1 PKIILTHSKQTEAQR
16 HAAWKEIINSN
27 DPVIVIGPRSAL
39 FAPVQQLGLIVI
51 DECHEPSFKQEQSP
65 RYSALRA
72 ASVLARQHNAK
83 LILGSATPAVAD
95 YYLAKHSNSAIAS
108 MNTPAR
114 TDAVKPSITLV
125 DMTKRQNFSEHQF
138 LSNPLLKSLR
148 LALKN
153 NRQALIFHNRR
164 GTAAVTLC
172 ESCGWQAGCPRCFV
186 PLTLHADKH
195 QLSCHICS
203 FSTSVPTS
211 CPECHNADIIHKGIG
226 TKRIESELKKLFLN
240 KKIVRFDGDSTPEET
255 VDAQYD
261 KLKNGDIDI
270 IIGTQVIAKGLD
282 LPNLGVVGVVQADA
296 GLLLPDYVAAERTFQ
311 LLAQVVGRVGRS
323 HNSTEV
329 IVQTYHPSH
338 PSIVDG
344 LRQNY
349 ADFYKR
355 TIAQRQKTNFPPFVY
370 LLKLTCTYKTEK
382 SAVNNA
388 QKIAQL
394 LKAKSPD
401 IEILG
406 PTPAFYERVRDTYRW
421 QIIVKSPQRRQLI
434 NLIKYI
440 PPAHW
445 QYELDS
451 ISLL

>member
-1 PKIILTHSKQTEAQR
+1 
-16 HAAWKEIINSN
+16 
-27 DPVIVIGPRSAL
+27 
-39 FAPVQQLGLIVI
+39 
-51 DECHEPSFKQEQSP
+51 
-65 RYSALRA
+65 
-72 ASVLARQHNAK
+72 
-83 LILGSATPAVAD
+83 
-95 YYLAKHSNSAIAS
+95 
-108 MNTPAR
+108 MN
-114 TDAVKPSITLV
+114 
-125 DMTKRQNFSEHQF
+125 KR
-138 LSNPLLKSLR
+138 
-148 LALKN
+148 
-153 NRQALIFHNRR
+153 
-164 GTAAVTLC
+164 
-172 ESCGWQAGCPRCFV
+172 
-186 PLTLHADKH
+186 
-195 QLSCHICS
+195 
-203 FSTSVPTS
+203 
-211 CPECHNADIIHKGIG
+211 
-226 TKRIESELKKLFLN
+226 
-240 KKIVRFDGDSTPEET
+240 IVRFDGDSTPEET
-255 VDAQYD
+255 VDVQYN
-261 KLKNGDIDI
+261 KLKKGEIDI

-296 GLLLPDYVAAERTFQ
+296 GLLLPDYAAAERTFQ

-329 IVQTYHPSH
+329 IIQTYHPPH

-382 SAVNNA
+382 SAVNNS

-394 LKAKSPD
+394 LKTKSQD

-445 QYELDS
+445 QYELDP